1 MPKFQIVMPH
11 DPAEC
16 IQALMAMR
24 VHDPEFQSGVFYGC
38 HFGDCTGYALIEASS
53 EEEARS
59 KIPRTLLKRARIV
72 EVEHL
77 NPDDIVSAHDR
88 AT

>member
-11 DPAEC
+11 DPAQC
-16 IQALMAMR
+16 AVALDEVMN
-24 VHDPEFQSGVFYGC
+24 HDPEFNSQVMYGC
-38 HFGDCTGYALIEASS
+38 HVGDCTGYALIEVAS

-59 KIPRTLLKRARIV
+59 KVPKTLHKRARIV
-72 EVEHL
+72 EVEHVT
-77 NPDDIVSAHDR
+77 PEEIRSAHDK